1 MIGII
6 ALFIGSTAQA
16 QSCDEVAA
24 PGAQVQIAWVS
35 PLRKTVGA
43 RGWIE
48 VVRVSDLR
56 TWVRDHEEDTT
67 RVLQVLGVKGRR
79 ARAVDAQDYKITLF
93 DVDAAWLCRPIDG
106 GTPGEPHQGV
116 SICEEPQ
123 QDSLW
128 AHRRGYSGCGYSLD
142 TGASVRGLDV
152 YRIRWSEASAWGFCV
167 MPMERFIKGA

>member
-6 ALFIGSTAQA
+6 ALFLGSTAQA

-56 TWVRDHEEDTT
+56 TWVQTT
-67 RVLQVLGVKGRR
+67 RK
-79 ARAVDAQDYKITLF
+79 
-93 DVDAAWLCRPIDG
+93 
-106 GTPGEPHQGV
+106 TPRGFFK
-116 SICEEPQ
+116 C
-123 QDSLW
+123 W
-128 AHRRGYSGCGYSLD
+128 A
-142 TGASVRGLDV
+142 
-152 YRIRWSEASAWGFCV
+152 
-167 MPMERFIKGA
+167 